1 MTGSK
6 LWLPGTA
13 KELLCLETDDCEPDN
28 QLEIATVVNPAI
40 VGWLNGTLDTGTLT
54 DTLLEYDVDPS
65 ILDVCEDF
73 IAFLHRS

>member
-1 MTGSK
+1 MTGSR
-6 LWLPGTA
+6 LWLPVTA
-13 KELLCLETDDCEPDN
+13 KELLCLDTEDDN

-40 VGWLNGTLDTGTLT
+40 VGWLNGDLDTGTLT

-65 ILDVCEDF
+65 ILDDCEDF